1 MKKTNAARILDRHKV
16 KYELISYDFD
26 ESDLSATHLAQKNE
40 LPINSIYKTLVGR
53 GDKNGVFV
61 AVIPG
66 AQTLNLKAM
75 AKASGNKKVAL
86 IAMKELLP
94 LTGYIRGGCSPLG
107 MKKNYPTYLDSSIL
121 DHEKVYVSGGVRGT
135 KILLQPTDLQRVVRG
150 EVVAIAEE

>member
-16 KYELISYDFD
+16 KYELVSYDFD
-26 ESDLSATHLAQKNE
+26 ESDLSATHLAQVNE
-40 LPINSIYKTLVGR
+40 LPIDSIYKTLVGR
-53 GDKNGVFV
+53 GDKTGVFV

-66 AQTLNLKAM
+66 AKTLNLKAM

-107 MKKNYPTYLDSSIL
+107 MKKNYATYLDTSVL
-121 DHEKVYVSGGVRGT
+121 EHEKVYISGGVRGT
-135 KILLQPTDLQRVVRG
+135 KILLQPADLQKVTRG
-150 EVVAIAEE
+150 EVVEIAE

>member
-16 KYELISYDFD
+16 AYELVAYDFD
-26 ESDLSATHLAQKNE
+26 ESNLSATHLAQAND
-40 LPINSIYKTLVGR
+40 LPIDDIYKTLVGR

-66 AQTLNLKAM
+66 AATLNLKAA

-107 MKKNYPTYLDSSIL
+107 MKKNYPVYLDSSIL
-121 DHEKVYVSGGVRGT
+121 EHEKIYISGGVRGT
-135 KILLQPTDLQRVVRG
+135 KILLQPADLQQVTRG
-150 EVVAIAEE
+150 KIVDISNF